1 MANAPIERK
10 VTSSTAMATV
20 VGALITILNAA
31 VGNNQLMGSLPA
43 WLQSLLT
50 LVGPPLAVFLAGYA
64 APHTSR
70 VAPAPT
76 PPASGSASPAA

>member
-1 MANAPIERK
+1 MSAPVEAK
-10 VTSSTAMATV
+10 VKASSLVAAV
-20 VGALITILNAA
+20 VGVLVTVLNSV

-70 VAPAPT
+70 VTAAPE